1 MKLFRTL
8 SLLLALY
15 LLPLTIAAQTA
26 LQEKLKA
33 ISHITEI
40 KPLESKEFAE
50 KYVTYFTQPLDHNR
64 PELGN
69 FRQRVIVSHIGFDRP
84 TVIVTEGYGAGYA
97 LSPRYREELSR
108 MFNTNMIFVE
118 YRYFLESTPA
128 PRDWQYLTAESS
140 ADDLHAVF
148 EAFKKIY
155 PGKWISTG
163 ISKGGQ
169 TTMLY
174 RTFYPD
180 DVDIS
185 VPYVG
190 PLCYGVEDGR
200 HEPFLRQVGTAE
212 ERKAIEDFQLE
223 VLKRKATLLPRF
235 EKHCAEKGY
244 EFFGSIEEI
253 YDYSVLE
260 YSFALWQWGTPVNTI
275 PANDA
280 DDDAIYKHFMAISEP
295 SYFAKGGGNESF
307 FVQAARELGYYGY
320 DIRPF
325 KKYLSINSSKG
336 YLKKLMLPE
345 DAKHIKFDK
354 TLSKKITKFLKKND
368 PKMVFIYGEID
379 PWSAAAPMW
388 LDTSKKKNMHMF
400 VQPRGSHRARIN
412 TLPEEMKQEAINI
425 IKGWLEE

>member
-1 MKLFRTL
+1 MKQFKTL
-8 SLLLALY
+8 WLLLALY
-15 LLPLTIAAQTA
+15 LLPLTAAAQTA
-26 LQEKLKA
+26 LQDKLKA
-33 ISHITEI
+33 ISQITEI
-40 KPLESKEFAE
+40 KTLESKEFAE
-50 KYVTYFTQPLDHNR
+50 KYVTYFTQPLDHDR

-69 FRQRVIVSHIGFDRP
+69 FRQRVIVSHVGFDRP

-97 LSPRYREELSR
+97 LSPRYREELSK

-118 YRYFLESTPA
+118 YRYFLESTPE
-128 PRDWQYLTAESS
+128 PRDWQYLTAKSS

-174 RTFYPD
+174 RTFYPN

-200 HEPFLRQVGTAE
+200 HEPFLRQVGTPE

-235 EKHCAEKGY
+235 EKHCADKGY
-244 EFFGSIEEI
+244 EFFGSVEEI

-275 PANDA
+275 PACDA

-325 KKYLSINSSKG
+325 KKYLSIKSSKG
-336 YLKKLMLPE
+336 YLKKLMLPA

-354 TLSKKITKFLKKND
+354 TLSKKITKFLKKSD

-412 TLPEEMKQEAINI
+412 TLPEEMKQEAISI
-425 IKGWLEE
+425 IKSWLEE

>member
-235 EKHCAEKGY
+235 EKHCTEKGY

-320 DIRPF
+320 DICPF

-412 TLPEEMKQEAINI
+412 TLPEDMKQEAINI